1 LGQSPDAPE
10 RKEYTMQVTVS
21 GKHLEITPAIRKFA
35 EEKMNK
41 LPHYLNTISQID
53 VVAGKHDAHA
63 FEVEAIVHVDRH
75 ENFIAKV
82 HGEDLYG
89 CIDGVVDKVVRQL
102 RDYKEKTKTHKG
114 HTSAAG

>member
-1 LGQSPDAPE
+1 
-10 RKEYTMQVTVS
+10 MQIIVS
-21 GKHLEITPAIRKFA
+21 GKHLEITPAIKTFA

-41 LPHYLNTISQID
+41 LPHYLSTISKVE
-53 VVAGKHDAHA
+53 VVLGKHDAHA
-63 FEVEAIVHVDRH
+63 FEVEGIVHVDRH
-75 ENFIAKV
+75 EHFVAKV

-89 CIDGVVDKVVRQL
+89 CIDGLVDKVVRQL